1 MQYRLDETL
10 QNCQQTIVYEFVFV
24 FVLNIGLTCVNHVV
38 LELLMS
44 ANNIKLLHANCYAD
58 KETAEDSQFL

>member
-38 LELLMS
+38 LELS
-44 ANNIKLLHANCYAD
+44 GKVCQQYKVVACELLCR
-58 KETAEDSQFL
+58 